1 MIKPNRTAAFAAGI
15 CCLILLASCSEIPGG
30 NIFSPTVETAGQAA
44 SAGTTDQETSG
55 KSASETSG
63 VPAPETAAAPVQESA
78 AAPSE
83 TAAITAGPSATTEPS
98 PTAAP
103 EPAVPGNQYTM
114 NLTLD
119 TAANTIGGT
128 ERVVIQNDSDD
139 DWDKLCFRDYPSLFT
154 KGGKSGYDTDGAVSD
169 ISHMRDIT
177 NNMDLIVYR
186 DTEDLSVVYVQLGIP
201 LKAGESRTVEFEFT
215 AHVPELGSRF
225 GYTDGIYNLGNFYPV
240 LSVYENGGWSTE
252 KYFSYG
258 ECFYSVVSDYRITL
272 SVPLNYRVIS
282 SGLSSMNTVSG
293 GRALWTVNAP
303 RVRDFAM
310 IAGEDFE
317 VVSDAIDG
325 VTVRSYYMNGDEYRG
340 RTALQAGLDSV
351 RAFNAAFGEYPY
363 PELDIVETYLDALG
377 MEYPNI
383 VMISESV
390 TNNEGSVHGSFS
402 RLENVIAHEIG
413 HQWFYGLVGD
423 NQFTEAWLDESFAS
437 YSEWVYEELFL
448 DKGTLDYHMFILS
461 DSLEPETNLYPD
473 DYFCINKR
481 YDEFGSD
488 HEYVYAVYKNGA
500 VFLYRLRDAMG
511 PEAFDQ
517 AMHAYVAGNMYNVA
531 TTEAFSEL
539 FLTKAGENGD
549 VAALFQKYLG
559 CA

>member
-1 MIKPNRTAAFAAGI
+1 MIKPIHAAAYAAGI
-15 CCLILLASCSEIPGG
+15 CCLILLASCSAIPGG
-30 NIFSPTVETAGQAA
+30 NNVSPAGETAGQSAVSAA
-44 SAGTTDQETSG
+44 PTAEISVESAE
-55 KSASETSG
+55 SAPVSAESG
-63 VPAPETAAAPVQESA
+63 VPGESNEPVGTTAPGE
-78 AAPSE
+78 
-83 TAAITAGPSATTEPS
+83 TTEPS
-98 PTAAP
+98 GTAVP
-103 EPAVPGNQYTM
+103 EPAVPGNQYIM

-128 ERVVIQNDSDD
+128 ERVVIQNDSND

-186 DTEDLSVVYVQLGIP
+186 DTEDLSVVYVQLGTP

-215 AHVPELGSRF
+215 AHVPELGSRY
-225 GYTDGIYNLGNFYPV
+225 GYMDGIYNLGNFYPV

-282 SGLSSMNTVSG
+282 SGLSSMTSVSG
-293 GRALWTVNAP
+293 GQGIWTVNAP

-310 IAGEDFE
+310 IAGDDFD
-317 VVSDAIDG
+317 VVSDSVDG
-325 VTVRSYYMNGDEYRG
+325 VTVKSYYMNGDEYRG
-340 RTALQAGLDSV
+340 RSAMQAGLDAV

-448 DKGTLDYHMFILS
+448 DKGTLDYNMFILS

-473 DYFCINKR
+473 DYFCINKE

-511 PEAFDQ
+511 RDAFDQ
-517 AMHAYVAGNMYNVA
+517 AMHEYVAGNMYDVA

-539 FLTKAGENGD
+539 FLTKAGENAE